1 MRSHWN
7 NRCSELSR
15 SLSTSAR
22 TWSRWGMGW
31 SLGKDAPFLPVKRQS
46 RKPRLEPIPITLY
59 VMIVILSFAD
69 RETERIWAG
78 RRSRRFPSDLQDAAL
93 RKLRL
98 LNVASRLEDLKV
110 PPGNRLEPLKRD
122 RKGQHAIR
130 INDQWRIC
138 FRWVDGGA
146 EASRSST
153 TTSLRNPHPGAI

>member
-1 MRSHWN
+1 
-7 NRCSELSR
+7 
-15 SLSTSAR
+15 
-22 TWSRWGMGW
+22 MGW
-31 SLGKDAPFLPVKRQS
+31 SLGKEAPFLPVKRQG
-46 RKPRLEPIPITLY
+46 RKPRLVPIPITLY

-69 RETERIWAG
+69 RETERIWTG

-98 LNVASRLEDLKV
+98 LNVSGRLEDLRV
-110 PPGNRLEPLKRD
+110 PPSNRLEALRGD

-146 EASRSST
+146 EDVEIVDD
-153 TTSLRNPHPGAI
+153 H